1 MRGLLKMFSRPKKR
15 NSKEGSSTM
24 NLGEVELQVDE
35 AYIADK
41 GKVVARIDK
50 ESMKELHISAG
61 DAVIVFAEERPVIV
75 KAFPLY
81 PSDNNSG
88 VIKINSSLRNQL
100 RREVGDTVTVRGIGN
115 TKIDKVVNYLL
126 FEELSKQGK

>member
-1 MRGLLKMFSRPKKR
+1 MFSRPKKR
-15 NSKEGSSTM
+15 SARDGSSKM
-24 NLGEVELQVDE
+24 NVGEVELQVDE

-50 ESMKELHISAG
+50 QSMRELHISAG

-88 VIKINSSLRNQL
+88 VIKINSSLRDQL
-100 RREVGDTVTVRGIGN
+100 RRQVGDMVTVRGIGN

>member
-1 MRGLLKMFSRPKKR
+1 MFSRPNKR
-15 NSKEGSSTM
+15 KSKEGSSTM
-24 NLGEVELQVDE
+24 NFGEVELQVDD

-41 GKVVARIDK
+41 GKTVARIDK
-50 ESMKELHISAG
+50 QSMRELHISAG

-81 PSDNNSG
+81 PSDNTSG
-88 VIKINSSLRNQL
+88 VIKINSSLRQQL
-100 RREVGDTVTVRGIGN
+100 RREVGDMVTVRGIGN

>member
-1 MRGLLKMFSRPKKR
+1 MNLFSGLNKR
-15 NSKEGSSTM
+15 NSKDGSSMM
-24 NLGEVELQVDE
+24 NLGEVELQVED

-41 GKVVARIDK
+41 GKTVARIDK
-50 ESMKELHISAG
+50 RSMKELHISAG
-61 DAVIVFAEERPVIV
+61 DAVIVFAEERPLIV

-88 VIKINSSLRNQL
+88 VIKLNSSLRSQL
-100 RREVGDTVTVRGIGN
+100 RREVGDMVTVRGIGN

>member
-1 MRGLLKMFSRPKKR
+1 
-15 NSKEGSSTM
+15 M
-24 NLGEVELQVDE
+24 NLGEVELRVDG

-50 ESMKELHISAG
+50 QSMRELHISAG

-88 VIKINSSLRNQL
+88 VIKINSSLRDQL
-100 RREVGDTVTVRGIGN
+100 RRQVGDTVTVRGIGN

-126 FEELSKQGK
+126 FEELSKQGE

>member
-1 MRGLLKMFSRPKKR
+1 MFSRPKKR
-15 NSKEGSSTM
+15 SPRDGSSKM
-24 NLGEVELQVDE
+24 NLGEVQLQVDE

-50 ESMKELHISAG
+50 QSMRDLHISAG

-88 VIKINSSLRNQL
+88 VIKINSSLRDQL
-100 RREVGDTVTVRGIGN
+100 RRQVGDMVTVRGIGN